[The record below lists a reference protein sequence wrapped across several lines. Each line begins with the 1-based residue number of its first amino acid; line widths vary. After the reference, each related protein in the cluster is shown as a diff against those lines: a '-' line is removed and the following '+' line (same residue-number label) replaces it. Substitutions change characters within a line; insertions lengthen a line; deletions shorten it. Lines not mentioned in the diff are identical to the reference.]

1 MSPESP
7 NRRRRA
13 PITPI
18 EKDQDGRSLC
28 RTCHEVIPKG
38 RRAYCSEPCHWEY
51 MIKHSPEFAAAMFRE
66 KYGARCAGCGRDE
79 EAIKRA
85 WSAAYDLLAGEDSL
99 EYLAPFK
106 PFPLDHARP
115 VADGGGSCGME
126 NFRLLCSRCHTGIT
140 ATFNRDRA
148 ARRRETGPWKA
159 SARERDGYRV
169 PLPERPS

>member
-79 EAIKRA
+79 EVEH
-85 WSAAYDLLAGEDSL
+85 DLWLQASL
-99 EYLAPFK
+99 VLKPSGLLHYLLPFK
-106 PFPLDHARP
+106 AFPLDHVRP
-115 VADGGGSCGME
+115 VIDGGGSCGME
-126 NFRLLCSRCHTGIT
+126 NYRLLCPKCHTGIT

-169 PLPERPS
+169 PLPEKP

>member
-1 MSPESP
+1 VSPDSP

-28 RTCHEVIPKG
+28 RNCHEVIPKG
-38 RRAYCSEPCHWEY
+38 RRAYCSEPCHFEY

-66 KYGARCAGCGRDE
+66 KYGARCAGCGVDE
-79 EAIKRA
+79 EMVKATWFQINA
-85 WSAAYDLLAGEDSL
+85 LLESVGSPIL
-99 EYLAPFK
+99 LPFK
-106 PFPLDHARP
+106 PFPLDHIRP
-115 VADGGGSCGME
+115 VIDGGGSCGME
-126 NFRLLCSRCHTGIT
+126 NYRLLCPKCHTGIT
-140 ATFNRDRA
+140 STFNRDRA

-169 PLPERPS
+169 PLPEKP